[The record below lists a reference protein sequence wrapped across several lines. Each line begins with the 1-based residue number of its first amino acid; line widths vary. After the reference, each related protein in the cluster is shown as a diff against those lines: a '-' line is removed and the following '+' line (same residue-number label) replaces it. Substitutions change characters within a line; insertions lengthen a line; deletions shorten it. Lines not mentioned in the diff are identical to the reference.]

1 MANAFHYSIGRK
13 FIQAVSGAFLIIFLL
28 LHATINFFSVI
39 DSFTGKFGVV
49 ANDDKLFSAGDGL
62 FQLGC
67 DFMSTPVIT
76 IMVPVLALGFLI
88 HIGYGIYLSYYNMR
102 ARGGVKRY
110 EVASKAKADSWAS
123 TNMLVLGIVILGIVF
138 FHLTHFWADMQLKEF
153 TGGEAVLVLF
163 VLELDHVLP
172 PLEPQFDHL
181 LHAGV
186 PLNGVVHLL
195 GGVSEIARQG
205 AHDLGVVVQEGHA
218 AGQAGVLEDLP
229 CGFEIGE
236 FLLVVPQSG
245 VAHEIGDA
253 VVQELGVHHGDHFG
267 VEVLEIGEFF
277 LVQFLDHP
285 LVHHF
290 SDEVVRG
297 DDDVI
302 SCSARL
308 ELGEHHFIGVED
320 VLLDDA
326 VVFLFEAFQQFR
338 GEVVRPGVDVENL
351 FSSAAC
357 ECHGRKHKNE
367 KEQDWGFGFHFP

>member
-102 ARGGVKRY
+102 ARGGGKRY

-153 TGGEAVLVLF
+153 TGGEAENPYLLLTTVFGSLF
-163 VLELDHVLP
+163 NLIVYLIWFVAVWY
-172 PLEPQFDHL
+172 HL
-181 LHAGV
+181 CH
-186 PLNGVVHLL
+186 
-195 GGVSEIARQG
+195 
-205 AHDLGVVVQEGHA
+205 
-218 AGQAGVLEDLP
+218 
-229 CGFEIGE
+229 GFWSMFQTVGW
-236 FLLVVPQSG
+236 SG
-245 VAHEIGDA
+245 SVWMK
-253 VVQELGVHHGDHFG
+253 
-267 VEVLEIGEFF
+267 
-277 LVQFLDHP
+277 
-285 LVHHF
+285 
-290 SDEVVRG
+290 
-297 DDDVI
+297 
-302 SCSARL
+302 RL
-308 ELGEHHFIGVED
+308 KVIGVI
-320 VLLDDA
+320 VATIICLMFVTVA
-326 VVFLFEAFQQFR
+326 VNAYIM
-338 GEVVRPGVDVENL
+338 
-351 FSSAAC
+351 A
-357 ECHGRKHKNE
+357 
-367 KEQDWGFGFHFP
+367 

>member
-39 DSFTGKFGVV
+39 DTFTGKFGVV

-153 TGGEAVLVLF
+153 TGGEAENPYILLTTVFGSLFNLIVYLVWF
-163 VLELDHVLP
+163 VAVWY
-172 PLEPQFDHL
+172 HL
-181 LHAGV
+181 CH
-186 PLNGVVHLL
+186 
-195 GGVSEIARQG
+195 
-205 AHDLGVVVQEGHA
+205 
-218 AGQAGVLEDLP
+218 
-229 CGFEIGE
+229 GFWSMFQTVGW
-236 FLLVVPQSG
+236 SG
-245 VAHEIGDA
+245 SVWMK
-253 VVQELGVHHGDHFG
+253 
-267 VEVLEIGEFF
+267 
-277 LVQFLDHP
+277 
-285 LVHHF
+285 
-290 SDEVVRG
+290 
-297 DDDVI
+297 
-302 SCSARL
+302 RL
-308 ELGEHHFIGVED
+308 KVIGVI
-320 VLLDDA
+320 VATIICLMFVTVA
-326 VVFLFEAFQQFR
+326 VNAYIM
-338 GEVVRPGVDVENL
+338 
-351 FSSAAC
+351 A
-357 ECHGRKHKNE
+357 
-367 KEQDWGFGFHFP
+367 

>member
-138 FHLTHFWADMQLKEF
+138 FHLTHFWADMQLKDF
-153 TGGEAVLVLF
+153 TGGEAENPYLLLTTVFGSLFNLIVYLVWF
-163 VLELDHVLP
+163 VAVWY
-172 PLEPQFDHL
+172 HL
-181 LHAGV
+181 CH
-186 PLNGVVHLL
+186 
-195 GGVSEIARQG
+195 
-205 AHDLGVVVQEGHA
+205 
-218 AGQAGVLEDLP
+218 
-229 CGFEIGE
+229 GFWSMFQTVGW
-236 FLLVVPQSG
+236 SG
-245 VAHEIGDA
+245 SVWMK
-253 VVQELGVHHGDHFG
+253 
-267 VEVLEIGEFF
+267 
-277 LVQFLDHP
+277 
-285 LVHHF
+285 
-290 SDEVVRG
+290 
-297 DDDVI
+297 
-302 SCSARL
+302 RL
-308 ELGEHHFIGVED
+308 KVIGVI
-320 VLLDDA
+320 VATIICLMFVTVA
-326 VVFLFEAFQQFR
+326 VNAYIM
-338 GEVVRPGVDVENL
+338 
-351 FSSAAC
+351 A
-357 ECHGRKHKNE
+357 
-367 KEQDWGFGFHFP
+367 